1 MSQGARKWGWHGQ
14 RKGWKRYIERYFI
27 NYNKNKNCKL
37 KQYSGRLPVRVRE
50 KKLKVVGGKKM
61 KGEREGKARLRGNGE
76 NERKWKF
83 WAKCAQI

>member
-1 MSQGARKWGWHGQ
+1 
-14 RKGWKRYIERYFI
+14 
-27 NYNKNKNCKL
+27 
-37 KQYSGRLPVRVRE
+37 
-50 KKLKVVGGKKM
+50 VGGKKM